1 VIEMKGRKVPDDSP
15 VKQQTLRKVVLIV
28 GSDQHVAD
36 LVAQALPDWAIE
48 RTIDNRSALALLEA
62 RPFDLVLTGERTT
75 GKEDVELLRKV
86 RGVRPHLRLI
96 VLTSK
101 STPEDVLTSMR
112 ERAFSYFSTPYSA
125 DMLTVML
132 RHATDAPVWD
142 EGIELVSAST
152 EWLQIIARCDMRTA
166 DRLLQFIHEISDLP
180 EAERDAVG
188 VAFREMLMNAIE
200 HGGNLD
206 PSQHVLISYV
216 RARHAVICRIKDPGQ
231 GFSLDALKHAATSN
245 PTEDPLSHIQ
255 HRKAQGMRAGG
266 YGVLLAKSLVDDLI
280 YSEPGNE
287 VMLIKYIQSEQGDSA
302 SP

>member
-15 VKQQTLRKVVLIV
+15 VKQQTLRKVLIV

-36 LVAQALPDWAIE
+36 LVSQALPDWAIE

-86 RGVRPHLRLI
+86 RRIRPHLRLI

-152 EWLQIIARCDMRTA
+152 EWLQIVARCDMRTA

-180 EAERDAVG
+180 EGERDAVG

-216 RARHAVICRIKDPGQ
+216 RARHAVVCRIKDPGQ
-231 GFSLDALKHAATSN
+231 GFSLDALKHAASSN
-245 PTEDPLSHIQ
+245 PAEDPLSHIQ

-287 VMLIKYIQSEQGDSA
+287 VMLIKYIKTEQGESA

>member
-1 VIEMKGRKVPDDSP
+1 MKGRKVPDDSP
-15 VKQQTLRKVVLIV
+15 VKQQTLRKVLIV

-36 LVAQALPDWAIE
+36 LVSQALPDWAIE

-86 RGVRPHLRLI
+86 RRIRPHLRLI

-152 EWLQIIARCDMRTA
+152 EWLQIVARCDMRTA

-180 EAERDAVG
+180 EGERDAVG

-216 RARHAVICRIKDPGQ
+216 RARHAVVCRIKDPGQ
-231 GFSLDALKHAATSN
+231 GFSLDALKHAASSN
-245 PTEDPLSHIQ
+245 PAEDPLSHIQ

-287 VMLIKYIQSEQGDSA
+287 VMLIKYIKTEQGESA